1 MGSVELTPK
10 PHRRA
15 YAQCLNREELQMT
28 NLDRTLGPWTALAWA
43 VIATGT
49 WAMNGVKAASSDSAP
64 STDVVLVAVSL
75 IMTGVA
81 VGVTVNV
88 VLGLLRSRRPEYAS
102 TDEAML
108 WMLPTGIGV
117 LGLAVW
123 PLLEG
128 SLATIDWVLLVVG
141 SLASGFI
148 LGLMSGTPIRRH
160 ITASSRPVGP
170 PLTRSRY

>member
-1 MGSVELTPK
+1 
-10 PHRRA
+10 
-15 YAQCLNREELQMT
+15 MT
-28 NLDRTLGPWTALAWA
+28 NLDRTLGPWTAPGLGL
-43 VIATGT
+43 ATGT

-88 VLGLLRSRRPEYAS
+88 VLGLLLRSRRPEYAS
-102 TDEAML
+102 VDEAML
-108 WMLPTGIGV
+108 WMLPTGICV

-148 LGLMSGTPIRRH
+148 LGLVSGTSIRRH
-160 ITASSRPVGP
+160 ITASSRPGGP
-170 PLTRSRY
+170 PLTRSHY